1 MSYAAYLE
9 IRLFVLIKRVRIIME
24 VMELKNKQ
32 YLLYETMPEFMDNI
46 LSLMDNIQ
54 TYITT
59 EKLTEEMLNYSYEG
73 VTFVER
79 IINLLDTLYLEREKP
94 TYYRQYKEVNK
105 LVTLCETKFTTTT

>member
-9 IRLFVLIKRVRIIME
+9 IRLFVLIKRVGIIME
-24 VMELKNKQ
+24 VTELKNKHL
-32 YLLYETMPEFMDNI
+32 LLYETMPEFMDNI
-46 LSLMDNIQ
+46 LTLVDKIQ

-79 IINLLDTLYLEREKP
+79 ILNLLDTLYLEKEKP
-94 TYYRQYKEVNK
+94 TYHRQYNEVNGLLK
-105 LVTLCETKFTTTT
+105 LCTTKFVN